1 MIFKFMIYQF
11 FNNFYFLLFKYYY
24 FNGERMESILIVDDS
39 IVIRKAI
46 IKLLKLSGYP
56 ADHIQEANDGQQALT
71 LVRENAYDLIF
82 SDINMPNMDGIAA
95 MNEIYNIRPDVKVI
109 LASGFNEEELGG
121 RITGQTPSGFIRK
134 PYSFNALEEIFRG
147 VVQANSR

>member
-1 MIFKFMIYQF
+1 
-11 FNNFYFLLFKYYY
+11 
-24 FNGERMESILIVDDS
+24 MESILIVDDS

-82 SDINMPNMDGIAA
+82 SDINMPNMDGIDFIT
-95 MNEIYNIRPDVKVI
+95 ETRKLNIKTPIIVISSEGHDDSI
-109 LASGFNEEELGG
+109 LAAFKAGASG
-121 RITGQTPSGFIRK
+121 IIRK
-134 PYSFNALEEIFRG
+134 SIFLHLMDYMITSAQSATR
-147 VVQANSR
+147 NH